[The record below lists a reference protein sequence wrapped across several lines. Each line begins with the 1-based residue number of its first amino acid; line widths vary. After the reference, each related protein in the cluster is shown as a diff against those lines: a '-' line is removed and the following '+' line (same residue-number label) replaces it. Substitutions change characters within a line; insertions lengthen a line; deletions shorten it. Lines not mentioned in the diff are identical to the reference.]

1 MKAIKPK
8 WTALLASELLADG
21 KIWDESAE
29 TAKEIAGRIGVCK
42 TSADSKIRDAVAD
55 GRLEKVWRRING
67 IPVAAYRV
75 KK

>member
-1 MKAIKPK
+1 MKKSK
-8 WTALLASELLADG
+8 WTTLLASELLSDG

-29 TAKEIAGRIGVCK
+29 TQKEIAGRLGVCES
-42 TSADSKIRDAVAD
+42 SAGNKIRPAVAD

-67 IPVAAYRV
+67 LPVAAYRV